1 MALTTLSF
9 LITTPEAWVP
19 ALGDANHGF
28 PYLSGVGR
36 LIVKDSIML
45 GAAVLLH
52 EVAFGWPRGI
62 EYSNPRRR
70 LPDTF
75 RCKIHN
81 ERVRH
86 RPFLRV
92 DYSKLDISGSAP

>member
-1 MALTTLSF
+1 LF
-9 LITTPEAWVP
+9 
-19 ALGDANHGF
+19 
-28 PYLSGVGR
+28 
-36 LIVKDSIML
+36 KDSIML

-70 LPDTF
+70 LPDTIGIKDLKTF

-81 ERVRH
+81 ERFGIV
-86 RPFLRV
+86 PFLGWITANWILAVLRPERHPMMNWPEGHDQYTTIV
-92 DYSKLDISGSAP
+92 RSKPS